1 MAATKTNPI
10 KILNF
15 GGVDYH
21 IDAEYLGNYTAAE

>member
-21 IDAEYLGNYTAAE
+21 IDAEYLGKYSAAE